1 MAKNPWTGK
10 GRPGDRKK
18 ARRKRG
24 LFNFNY
30 EPKTQIPREINIK
43 NIKVG
48 EGRRALNSG
57 KVKELV
63 QSIDALDLQTPITVR
78 PVSFTRGWKDPDYA
92 LVSGL
97 HRLEAM
103 KQLNRP
109 TIVAFVM
116 RDGKEMARMWEISEN
131 LHRAELTP
139 LEQSEQV
146 AEWVRLAQQADSI
159 SVQVEQKKGRGRPF
173 GGIAK
178 AARALLIKGNTAA
191 AKRAKVNRA
200 IKIDKIHPDAKAA
213 AKKAGLDKN
222 ESKLLAI
229 AKEKTKEDQLAKVH
243 ELSASKPKATEI
255 GAKEAE
261 RIERLLKQFRTSGGL
276 QRAYNSL
283 SDNGANSFI
292 RQIKEERFASKF
304 A

>member
-43 NIKVG
+43 KIKVE

-63 QSIDALDLQTPITVR
+63 QSINALDLQTPITVR
-78 PVSFTRGWKDPDYA
+78 PVSYNRGWKDPDYA

-103 KQLNRP
+103 KQLKR
-109 TIVAFVM
+109 TKIAAVVTLV
-116 RDGKEMARMWEISEN
+116 GKHDARMWEISEN

-139 LEQSEQV
+139 LEHDEQV
-146 AEWVRLAQQADSI
+146 AEWVKLWQLTSAI
-159 SVQVEQKKGRGRPF
+159 SGQHVRKFGRGRPRS
-173 GGIAK
+173 GNAE
-178 AARALLIKGNTAA
+178 AARNLPVKGNSDE
-191 AKRAKVNRA
+191 AKRRTVSRA
-200 IKIDKIHPDAKAA
+200 IKVAGISGP
-213 AKKAGLDKN
+213 AKKAAKETGIDKN
-222 ESKLLAI
+222 HSYLLKVA
-229 AKEKTKEDQLAKVH
+229 AEKTPKAQLEKVM
-243 ELSASKPKATEI
+243 ELSSPNSKSSDDYQETVEELMNLWNATRMLKRAFNDAPYDVRQSFVEEI
-255 GAKEAE
+255 MATA
-261 RIERLLKQFRTSGGL
+261 RPQRLH
-276 QRAYNSL
+276 
-283 SDNGANSFI
+283 
-292 RQIKEERFASKF
+292 
-304 A
+304 